1 MVYYSKSSSAEI
13 IGTGSLDLS
22 SVTTL
27 TPRELTSTSV
37 VRSATLQGG
46 AATFTLSF
54 TTPGVLLDASTIQ
67 LGLPINQIMKSGS
80 SFICTDPS
88 TSTALTC
95 TVSPTA
101 TSTYNYLTINEWKCT
116 SGNCASGT
124 TFNIQLT
131 NAQNPAVAAV
141 TTDPFT
147 IDFISPSSNKI
158 FQAPTTLDASPAL
171 EVGALNNHV
180 VTHQNTQYTLSTT
193 EYVISY
199 DTTAEV
205 PAGGKFIF
213 TFPDKRIWKDSSSTL
228 VVTTGTS
235 FGTTV
240 SGVAA
245 TYDSTGV
252 WVTQIELTGLC
263 TTACATGSYQFKFA
277 GGIKNPDYVEP
288 LTGNFVSYTTDSSGS
303 VVNRDIKANSDV
315 TEILPTPI
323 TASIS
328 RSNKKPGETTGL
340 TVTFTTVNPFPDEG
354 KILFKMPTDQIT
366 VGTSPTCL
374 LGDLT
379 TSVACSVAAVG
390 SYYVSI
396 YCHCVLY
403 LCIYRSSL

>member
-1 MVYYSKSSSAEI
+1 M
-13 IGTGSLDLS
+13 
-22 SVTTL
+22 
-27 TPRELTSTSV
+27 
-37 VRSATLQGG
+37 
-46 AATFTLSF
+46 
-54 TTPGVLLDASTIQ
+54 DASTIQ
-67 LGLPINQIMKSGS
+67 LGLPINQIVKSGS

-228 VVTTGTS
+228 AVTTGTS

-288 LTGNFVSYTTDSSGS
+288 LTGNFVSYTSDSSGS
-303 VVNRDIKANSDV
+303 VVSRDIKANSDV

-323 TASIS
+323 TASIT
-328 RSNKKPGETTGL
+328 RSVTTPGA
-340 TVTFTTVNPFPDEG
+340 NNRINSDIYDR
-354 KILFKMPTDQIT
+354 K
-366 VGTSPTCL
+366 
-374 LGDLT
+374 
-379 TSVACSVAAVG
+379 
-390 SYYVSI
+390 SI
-396 YCHCVLY
+396 P
-403 LCIYRSSL
+403 